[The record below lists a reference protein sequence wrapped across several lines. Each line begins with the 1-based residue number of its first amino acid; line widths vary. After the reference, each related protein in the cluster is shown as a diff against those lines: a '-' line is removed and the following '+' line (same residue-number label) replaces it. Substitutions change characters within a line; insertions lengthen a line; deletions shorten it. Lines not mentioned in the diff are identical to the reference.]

1 MLSTLKFSSAGSSC
15 FGGCCCYAIAGTA
28 EGRAHKKTSTQQHN
42 KRAASLGWG
51 FAALANAP
59 FGGGEPPPPE
69 QPEQPNSPNSRTAE
83 QPEQPNSP
91 NSRTARTAEQP
102 EQLPPLPSASPF
114 PVRFRRLP
122 RPAAVY
128 HSAVLSAAALL
139 FFRRRRPP
147 PAPFICGRWLGSICA
162 TDGHGIIS
170 PAAKIGFFRLRS
182 LTFPPSNPTS
192 RTLLP
197 FCCPRSR
204 PAEPC
209 CRFAALDPDQPN
221 ACGGGG
227 FCRRCCCPRSRSA
240 ERLRQRWILLPLG
253 GMASSRCR
261 RQATAAKKRAVGKCV
276 PAFARPTPLLAGDLP
291 PPRNLLLFDG
301 FQPLPPTGDSRKKKG
316 GGEICAC
323 FRTSN
328 SLAGWGSAPTSGTLT
343 PWR

>member
-28 EGRAHKKTSTQQHN
+28 EGRAHKKTSTQQHNKRAASLGWGFAALANAPFGVSCCGGCCCYAIAGTAEGRAHKKTTTQQHN

-128 HSAVLSAAALL
+128 HSAVL
-139 FFRRRRPP
+139 
-147 PAPFICGRWLGSICA
+147 
-162 TDGHGIIS
+162 
-170 PAAKIGFFRLRS
+170 
-182 LTFPPSNPTS
+182 
-192 RTLLP
+192 
-197 FCCPRSR
+197 
-204 PAEPC
+204 
-209 CRFAALDPDQPN
+209 
-221 ACGGGG
+221 
-227 FCRRCCCPRSRSA
+227 
-240 ERLRQRWILLPLG
+240 
-253 GMASSRCR
+253 
-261 RQATAAKKRAVGKCV
+261 
-276 PAFARPTPLLAGDLP
+276 
-291 PPRNLLLFDG
+291 
-301 FQPLPPTGDSRKKKG
+301 
-316 GGEICAC
+316 
-323 FRTSN
+323 
-328 SLAGWGSAPTSGTLT
+328 
-343 PWR
+343 